1 MNPLITQYIW
11 QISEAHLPELQF
23 KIKNVGKAPQL
34 SSLPRNFDARIKAS
48 GMAKAYNDYFT
59 ERYSTD
65 KRVLVLPVHGEMSR
79 ESYWNYGNEFYMR
92 QLNSALKDPDYIG
105 AVLDIQSPGGTAD
118 STSAFAQ
125 TVYNFNKVKP
135 IVTSTAYCCSAALQV
150 ASQSS
155 EIHIEDQ
162 ASSMMGSIGTLLIL
176 ENYIEYL
183 KQQGVEVRIMRAKGS
198 EDKALVNP
206 YEQLPE
212 NAEAELQAMLD
223 ACQREFVGSVKRGRA
238 GKITSSEVFTGKVY
252 NATNSIRLG
261 LADRKGDLYGAI
273 KRVPELA
280 A

>member
-1 MNPLITQYIW
+1 
-11 QISEAHLPELQF
+11 
-23 KIKNVGKAPQL
+23 
-34 SSLPRNFDARIKAS
+34 
-48 GMAKAYNDYFT
+48 
-59 ERYSTD
+59 
-65 KRVLVLPVHGEMSR
+65 
-79 ESYWNYGNEFYMR
+79 MR